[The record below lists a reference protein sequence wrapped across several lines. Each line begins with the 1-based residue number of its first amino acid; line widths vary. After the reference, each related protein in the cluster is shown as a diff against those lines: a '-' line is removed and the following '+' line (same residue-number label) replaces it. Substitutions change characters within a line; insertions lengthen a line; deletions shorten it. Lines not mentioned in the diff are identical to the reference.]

1 MNKGVLYALGA
12 YFLWGLFP
20 LYWKNLQDVP
30 PVEILSHRIVWSLLF
45 LLGFLAVKR
54 HWGWLRP
61 ALGNGKIL
69 LSSLLTAVL
78 LGSNW
83 LIYIFGVNTGRIV
96 ETSLGYFINP
106 LVSVLLGMIFLREAL
121 RRGQWLAIGLAALG
135 VLYLTVSV
143 GALPWLSLVL
153 AFSFGFYGLI
163 RKTAVL
169 NSQEGLTL
177 EMGWLVLPAA
187 GYLLYV
193 QAQGTAAFAR
203 NGLATTVLLL
213 LAGVATA
220 VPLLL
225 FAAGARLIPL
235 ATIGFLQYLAPT
247 LQFLIGVF
255 VYGEAFPPARMV
267 GFSIIWLALALY
279 SVEGIV
285 ASRRQARLAKCAGT
299 CG

>member
-20 LYWKNLQDVP
+20 LYWKNLQGVP

-45 LLGFLAVKR
+45 LLGFLTIKR
-54 HWGWLRP
+54 YWGWLRP
-61 ALGNGKIL
+61 ALGNRKIL
-69 LSSLLTAVL
+69 LTSLLTAVL

-83 LIYIFGVNTGRIV
+83 LVYIWGVNTGHIV

-106 LVSVLLGMIFLREAL
+106 LVSVMLGVFFLHEAL

-143 GALPWLSLVL
+143 GALPWISLFL

-163 RKTAVL
+163 RKTAVV

-177 EMGWLVLPAA
+177 EMGWLVIPAA
-187 GYLLYV
+187 GYLLYL
-193 QAQGTAAFAR
+193 QGQGTAAFVHD
-203 NGLATTVLLL
+203 GLTTTFLLAF
-213 LAGVATA
+213 AGVATA

-235 ATIGFLQYLAPT
+235 ATIGFLQYIAPT

-255 VYGEAFPPARMV
+255 VYGEAFTPERMV
-267 GFSIIWLALALY
+267 GFSIIWLALILY
-279 SVEGIV
+279 SAEGIV
-285 ASRRQARLAKCAGT
+285 FNRRQARLAKSVGT

>member
-20 LYWKNLQDVP
+20 LYWKNLQGVP

-61 ALGNGKIL
+61 ALGNRKIVL
-69 LSSLLTAVL
+69 TSLLTAVL

-83 LIYIFGVNTGRIV
+83 LVYIWGVNTGHIV

-106 LVSVLLGMIFLREAL
+106 LVSVMLGVIFLHEAL

-143 GALPWLSLVL
+143 GALPWISLFL

-163 RKTAVL
+163 RKTAVV

-177 EMGWLVLPAA
+177 EMGWLVIPAA
-187 GYLLYV
+187 SYLLYL
-193 QAQGTAAFAR
+193 QTQGTAAFAHD
-203 NGLATTVLLL
+203 GLPTTFLLAF
-213 LAGVATA
+213 AGVATA

-235 ATIGFLQYLAPT
+235 AAIGFLQYLAPT
-247 LQFLIGVF
+247 LQFLIGVL
-255 VYGEAFPPARMV
+255 VYGEAFTPERMV
-267 GFSIIWLALALY
+267 GFSIIWLALILY
-279 SVEGIV
+279 SAEGFV
-285 ASRRQARLAKCAGT
+285 FSRRQARLANSMGT

>member
-1 MNKGVLYALGA
+1 
-12 YFLWGLFP
+12 
-20 LYWKNLQDVP
+20 LQGVP

-61 ALGNGKIL
+61 ALGNRKIVL
-69 LSSLLTAVL
+69 TSLLTAVL

-83 LIYIFGVNTGRIV
+83 LVYIWGVNTGHIV

-106 LVSVLLGMIFLREAL
+106 LVSVMLGVIFLHEAL

-143 GALPWLSLVL
+143 GALPWISLFL

-163 RKTAVL
+163 RKTAVV

-177 EMGWLVLPAA
+177 EMGWLVIPAA
-187 GYLLYV
+187 SYLLYL
-193 QAQGTAAFAR
+193 QTQGTAAFAHD
-203 NGLATTVLLL
+203 GLPTTFLLAF
-213 LAGVATA
+213 AGVATA

-235 ATIGFLQYLAPT
+235 AAIGFLQYLAPT
-247 LQFLIGVF
+247 LQFLIGVL
-255 VYGEAFPPARMV
+255 VYGEAFTPERMV
-267 GFSIIWLALALY
+267 GFSIIWLALILY
-279 SVEGIV
+279 SAEGFV
-285 ASRRQARLAKCAGT
+285 FSRRQARLANSMGT